1 MSNRTDIPILLIGY
15 QRTETI
21 ATILD
26 SAVKNGVSTVLVS
39 IDAPRIV
46 NARSLENSQKLR
58 DIVSSYDTKFDF
70 METRFLETNLGCAL
84 HVLKSIDWAF
94 ERVSELII
102 LEDDCLPSDGFFNFV
117 KEGLLVMRNQPEI
130 SLICGTQHAPSNL
143 FDRRYYKSKF
153 ALTWGWATTRSKWGE
168 IKSGMAGIKNPVP
181 LHLHDFNPERIYWQ
195 EGSRRAIEGFV
206 DVWDTPLVN
215 YLFTSEKFSLLPKSN
230 LVSNV
235 GNDSFAT
242 HMRGEKKWLFKE
254 VTEYHCAP
262 PVEALFNTVADEW
275 LSRNFYRIRKRHLI
289 TTRITRLRDKFK
301 KSSRSNLISRLLQ

>member
-1 MSNRTDIPILLIGY
+1 MSNQTDISILLIGY

-26 SAVKNGVSTVLVS
+26 SALKNGVSNVLVS

-46 NARSLENSQKLR
+46 DAISLENSRRLK
-58 DIVSSYDTKFDF
+58 DIVSSYGTKFNF

-94 ERVSELII
+94 ERVSELVI

-117 KEGLLVMRNQPEI
+117 REGFSIMRSQPEI

-143 FDRRYYKSKF
+143 SDQRYYKSKF
-153 ALTWGWATTRSKWGE
+153 ALTWGWATTKSKWEE
-168 IKSGMAGIKNPVP
+168 IKLGMIELNNPVP
-181 LHLHDFNPERIYWQ
+181 LHLCNLDPERIYWQ
-195 EGSRRAIEGFV
+195 EGSRRAIDGFV

-215 YLFTSEKFSLLPKSN
+215 FLFTNEKFSLLPKSN

-235 GNDSFAT
+235 GNDSLAT
-242 HMRGEKKWLFKE
+242 HMRGEKKWLFQD
-254 VTEYHCAP
+254 VTEYDYAP
-262 PVEALFNTVADEW
+262 PVEALFNTAADEW
-275 LSRNFYRIRKRHLI
+275 LSHNFYGIRQRHLI
-289 TTRITRLRDKFK
+289 TTRITRIRDKFK
-301 KSSRSNLISRLLQ
+301 KSSRSNLISRWLQ